1 VHETAVVQ
9 CHPELAGLEVREK
22 GLLAGHVPA
31 AITGAVGQD
40 GGLVVVRAERSLKS
54 LTCIPCQLVSGEGA
68 TVVGLSALLTTT
80 MTGMRD
86 VVELVRSRGLQDTVK
101 VIVGGAPLSRNFA
114 DDIGADAY
122 GFDAA
127 NAVERIR
134 ELTGG

>member
-1 VHETAVVQ
+1 
-9 CHPELAGLEVREK
+9 
-22 GLLAGHVPA
+22 
-31 AITGAVGQD
+31 
-40 GGLVVVRAERSLKS
+40 
-54 LTCIPCQLVSGEGA
+54 
-68 TVVGLSALLTTT
+68 VVGLSALLTTT
-80 MTGMRD
+80 MTGMKD

-101 VIVGGAPLSRNFA
+101 VIVGGAPLSQRFA

>member
-1 VHETAVVQ
+1 
-9 CHPELAGLEVREK
+9 
-22 GLLAGHVPA
+22 
-31 AITGAVGQD
+31 
-40 GGLVVVRAERSLKS
+40 
-54 LTCIPCQLVSGEGA
+54 
-68 TVVGLSALLTTT
+68 VVGLSALLTTT
-80 MTGMRD
+80 MTGMKD

-101 VIVGGAPLSRNFA
+101 VIVGGAPLTRRFA

>member
-1 VHETAVVQ
+1 VHETALIQ
-9 CHPELAGLEVREK
+9 SDTELAGLEVREK
-22 GLLAGHVPA
+22 GSLAGHIPA
-31 AITGAVGQD
+31 TIARAVRQD
-40 GGLVVVRAERSLKS
+40 GSPVIDLAELSLKS
-54 LTCIPCQLVSGEGA
+54 LTCIPCQLISGEGA

-101 VIVGGAPLSRNFA
+101 VIVGGAPLSRSFA